1 MGAMVSSRTTC
12 NTPILLFRISD
23 ARTRKVVGI
32 EVVILVAFFMYTA
45 ILYRLSTIWDRQSL
59 PSETKSTSNNSPKDE
74 HADFTKE
81 IAVDVWFGL
90 TLMPTF
96 DAIAIVGTCNLAIIN
111 RWHYF
116 VSIRTMVL
124 AYLASII
131 VILSSKPGTTN
142 FIYEHPGSVF
152 MLTLA
157 VYAGMGACLDYFRAP
172 PPRTSMN
179 PRAWTM
185 SEYVGAIGRS
195 DGTWS
200 EAIIVT
206 AVTCGLAPALTISLP
221 VECWGIIP
229 LVSTA
234 FEAIIFRKTRFRRT
248 CQYTVLSAPFFQGG
262 VCVHWGLKQIIGS
275 PRLFSPPWMFLL
287 LLVASRLIL
296 DLHLQT
302 LFRNCPEFQWARAR
316 AVLPTT
322 QLVPVVL
329 ILLFLEMMHLS
340 VVKWVKPVSV
350 LGIYLAGIVAGTLPG
365 AYTLA
370 FGREKK

>member
-1 MGAMVSSRTTC
+1 MVSSRTTC
-12 NTPILLFRISD
+12 NTSTLLFRISD
-23 ARTRKVVGI
+23 ARTQKVVGI
-32 EVVILVAFFMYTA
+32 EVAILIAFFMYTA

-74 HADFTKE
+74 HADFTKD

-90 TLMPTF
+90 ALIPTF

-116 VSIRTMVL
+116 VSIRMMVL

-131 VILSSKPGTTN
+131 VILSSKPGTTK

-152 MLTLA
+152 MLAVA
-157 VYAGMGACLDYFRAP
+157 VYAGIGACFDYFRTP
-172 PPRTSMN
+172 PPKTSMN
-179 PRAWTM
+179 LREWTM

-195 DGTWS
+195 H
-200 EAIIVT
+200 
-206 AVTCGLAPALTISLP
+206 
-221 VECWGIIP
+221 VEWWGIIP

-234 FEAIIFRKTRFRRT
+234 FEAIILRKTRFRRT

-275 PRLFSPPWMFLL
+275 PRLFLRPWMFLL
-287 LLVASRLIL
+287 LLVTSRLIL
-296 DLHLQT
+296 DLHLRT
-302 LFRNCPEFQWARAR
+302 LFRNCPEFQWARTR

-329 ILLFLEMMHLS
+329 ILLFLEMMQLS

-350 LGIYLAGIVAGTLPG
+350 FGIYLAGIVAGTLPG
-365 AYTLA
+365 AYTLV
-370 FGREKK
+370 FGRENK